1 MKEKNFMVLEPS
13 NNISSGIFKE
23 YIKQLRSRVGVAMNS
38 KHLMY
43 IISKSEESD
52 QIEPINEDEMLVVF
66 EKASFL
72 TQIKDKLI
80 KC

>member
-1 MKEKNFMVLEPS
+1 
-13 NNISSGIFKE
+13 
-23 YIKQLRSRVGVAMNS
+23 MNS

-43 IISKSEESD
+43 IISKNAECD
-52 QIEPINEDEMLVVF
+52 LIEPINEDEMLVVF